1 VCGQRRGGAVFIFG
15 LRTHE
20 RARGRGLGRKLVERL
35 ISPDSR
41 AALAP
46 PGGGPP
52 PAQLVGVTTAEQPHS
67 VAIFRRLAFDLSRT
81 VRVWPPYAC
90 LKAYETAIGFPA
102 VGLPSSPPPASP
114 TLLDFV
120 PGAAEALQR
129 GAGELAAERAWR
141 RCGDAAEL
149 EASLRAVRARQAAA
163 GDAGA
168 LGTSPSLLSVPFVYE
183 LFPLGCDWL
192 GEQLAAG
199 GVWLLADA
207 SGVACVLVVA
217 RSPEFRRICA
227 GAVCAND
234 AGLHAAVAHAAR
246 LSPHFVLFVD
256 LPATAVDGAAP
267 AARPQLFDCSAAE
280 VSSFLVFTREAA
292 AEA

>member
-1 VCGQRRGGAVFIFG
+1 VCGQRRGGAIFIFG

-20 RARGRGLGRKLVERL
+20 RARGRGLGRRLVERL
-35 ISPDSR
+35 ITPDSR
-41 AALAP
+41 AAVTP
-46 PGGGPP
+46 PGGPP

-67 VAIFRRLAFDLSRT
+67 VAIFRRLAFALTRT
-81 VRVWPPYAC
+81 VYVWPPYAQ
-90 LKAYETAIGFPA
+90 LKAYETATGFPA

-114 TLLDFV
+114 TLMDFV
-120 PGAAEALQR
+120 PGAAQALQR

-168 LGTSPSLLSVPFVYE
+168 SGDSPSLLSLPFVYE

-199 GVWLLADA
+199 GVWLLTDA
-207 SGVACVLVVA
+207 SGCAGVLVVA
-217 RSPEFRRICA
+217 RSPEFRRLCA
-227 GAVCAND
+227 GAVCATD
-234 AGLHAAVAHAAR
+234 AALHASVAHAAR
-246 LSPHFVLFVD
+246 LSPHFVLFAD
-256 LPATAVDGAAP
+256 LPEAGAAKPQLLDGA
-267 AARPQLFDCSAAE
+267 
-280 VSSFLVFTREAA
+280 SSFLVFTCKVAPG
-292 AEA
+292 